1 MSSYLDVHVS
11 HQDDSPVQLGCFH
24 VDQIERLA
32 AGQQQ
37 EVRLKTKASAS
48 ARSGTTPRKI
58 RALSAGPLSS
68 ITDNPIPLISTHDH
82 LIIPPPPLNP
92 P

>member
-48 ARSGTTPRKI
+48 ARSEDR
-58 RALSAGPLSS
+58 S
-68 ITDNPIPLISTHDH
+68 PICRTFVFYH
-82 LIIPPPPLNP
+82 
-92 P
+92 